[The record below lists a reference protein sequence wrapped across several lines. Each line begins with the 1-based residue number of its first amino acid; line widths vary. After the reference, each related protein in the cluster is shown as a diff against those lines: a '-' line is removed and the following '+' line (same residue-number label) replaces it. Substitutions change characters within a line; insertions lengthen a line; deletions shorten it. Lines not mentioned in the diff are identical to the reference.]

1 MKRRQFVHAATA
13 LTAGSIISP
22 LLSCSPEEKKMNEI
36 AIKNWAGNLTYAT
49 GEIGYPLT
57 TEEIQQLVKG
67 QKKLRALGT
76 KHCFNQIADS
86 KNYLLSQQKRQQL
99 IKLNK
104 DKNQV
109 TVEAGT
115 RYGDF
120 CKLIEEEGYA
130 LRNLASLPHISVA
143 GAAATATH
151 GSGVGNGGLATEV
164 SGYKI
169 IKANGDLVE
178 ISKETDPEVF
188 NGLAVHLGCLGVITE
203 VTLDLVPSYE
213 VEQRVYRNLPMA
225 ALETHFEEV
234 MSAGYSVSL
243 FTDWQN
249 ENVNQVWIKSRVD
262 ADSIMKDPE
271 FFGAKLAD
279 RDMHPIDTESSEN
292 CTDQMGLP
300 GPWYDRLPH
309 FKMDFMP
316 SKGEELQAE
325 FHVPFEK
332 AFMAMK
338 QIEKIKDDVFPHLFI
353 SEIRSIDADE
363 IWMSPFYRQKSVA
376 IHFTLK
382 PHKEV
387 HTKVLPKIEAA
398 LQPFEVRPH
407 WGKLFTIPGKTL
419 QAKYSKLED
428 FKALVAEYD
437 PDGKFRNEFIEKNLY
452 S

>member
-1 MKRRQFVHAATA
+1 MKRRQFVQSASAF
-13 LTAGSIISP
+13 TAGSLLSP
-22 LLSCSPEEKKMNEI
+22 LISCSSEDKNMNEI

-49 GEIGYPLT
+49 GNISYPLK
-57 TEEIQQLVKG
+57 TEEIQQLVKE
-67 QKKLRALGT
+67 QKKMRALGT
-76 KHCFNQIADS
+76 KHCFNQITDS
-86 KNYLLSQQKRQQL
+86 RHYLLSQQKRQQIIQL
-99 IKLNK
+99 DKE
-104 DKNQV
+104 KNQV

-120 CKLIEEEGYA
+120 CKLIEDEGYA

-151 GSGVGNGGLATEV
+151 GSGVSNGGLATEI
-164 SGYKI
+164 SGFKF

-178 ISKETDPEVF
+178 ISREKDSETF
-188 NGLAVHLGCLGVITE
+188 QGLAVHLGCLGVITE
-203 VTLDLVPSYE
+203 VILDLVPSYQ
-213 VEQRVYRNLPMA
+213 VEQRVYRNLPME
-225 ALETHFEEV
+225 ALETHFEEI

-249 ENVNQVWIKSRVD
+249 NNVNQVWIKSRSD
-262 ADSIMKDPE
+262 ADTILTDPE

-292 CTDQMGLP
+292 CTDQMGVP

-325 FHVPFEK
+325 FHVPFEN
-332 AFMAMK
+332 AFKAMK
-338 QIEKIKDDVFPHLFI
+338 QIEQIKDDVFPHLFI
-353 SEIRSIDADE
+353 SEIRSIAGDN
-363 IWMSPFYRQKSVA
+363 IWMSPFYQQKSVA
-376 IHFTLK
+376 LHFTLK

-387 HTKVLPKIEAA
+387 HTHVLPKIEAA
-398 LQPFEVRPH
+398 LQPFGVRPH
-407 WGKLFTIPGKTL
+407 WGKLFTMPGKTL
-419 QAKYSKLED
+419 QAKYSKLDD
-428 FKALVAEYD
+428 FKALVAEFD
-437 PDGKFRNEFIEKNLY
+437 PEGKFRNEFIEKNLY